1 MPQERSRK
9 RSCPQRTARDH
20 QEPPGTTTNMPDH
33 DDLPSE
39 PPVVPGHEVGTK
51 KAVVSAT
58 ETAIPEP
65 YCITSTHGKI
75 FIISLTS
82 IAMVIT
88 MIATNIVLP
97 VLPVLQAEYG
107 VTTTQMNLLVTV
119 FSLVQGITPALMS
132 ALSDL
137 QGRRIAWMFT
147 LSLYTAAN
155 IGLAVQDSYVALI
168 VLRCLQSLGSS
179 CAIPFGFAVA
189 ADISSPAER
198 GRYIGPLQ
206 GSVMG
211 AFAFGPVIG
220 GLLEPSFGW
229 RSIFWFLAIG
239 SGAALLAYFLI
250 IPETARSIVGN
261 GSVEPEGWWRRPATQ
276 NIQRHLP
283 SQRGSKR
290 ACTRRGR
297 GGLEVSQQGRPRTSL
312 AKILRAF
319 TILAEKDALILIIF
333 TSLFYSGVTAMWA
346 TTGSHFSSLYSLD
359 TLSVG
364 FSFLPYGV
372 AGGIGSIIS
381 GKLLDLNYRRIQKH
395 HQPPATKDADQHQP
409 ADTDF
414 PYEVA
419 RLQVAAPFALLASLS
434 LITYGWIIETRQSL
448 AAALT
453 LQALIGLSGTPLL
466 GIIYTLLIDL
476 YPTQAVATQ
485 GAADLVRCWL
495 GALFAAVIDYMLA
508 RLGWGWSFTLLGA
521 NMIVAFPSVG
531 LVYVR
536 GPRWRKRKARRTSK
550 SENEG

>member
-1 MPQERSRK
+1 M
-9 RSCPQRTARDH
+9 TVRDH
-20 QEPPGTTTNMPDH
+20 RKKGQPPA
-33 DDLPSE
+33 
-39 PPVVPGHEVGTK
+39 VPGHEVDTE
-51 KAVVSAT
+51 KAAASAT

-65 YCITSTHGKI
+65 YCITSTQGKI

-97 VLPVLQAEYG
+97 VLPILQAEYG
-107 VTTTQMNLLVTV
+107 VSTTQMNLLITV

-137 QGRRIAWMFT
+137 QGRRIAWMIT

-220 GLLEPSFGW
+220 GLLEPSLGW
-229 RSIFWFLAIG
+229 RSLFWFLAIG
-239 SGAALLAYFLI
+239 SGAALIAYFLI

-261 GSVEPEGWWRRPATQ
+261 GSMEPEGWWRRPMLQ
-276 NIQRHLP
+276 NLQRHLHL
-283 SQRGSKR
+283 QRGSKR
-290 ACTRRGR
+290 ACTQRGPA
-297 GGLEVSQQGRPRTSL
+297 LLKDPQQGRQPTSL
-312 AKILRAF
+312 AKVLRAF
-319 TILAEKDALILIIF
+319 TILAEKDALILVIF

-346 TTGSHFSSLYSLD
+346 TTGSHFSSLYRLD

-364 FSFLPYGV
+364 FSFLPNGV
-372 AGGIGSIIS
+372 AGGIGSVIG
-381 GKLLDLNYRRIQKH
+381 GKLLDINYRRIRKH
-395 HQPPATKDADQHQP
+395 RQSPEAKDADQRQP
-409 ADTDF
+409 ADSDF

-495 GALFAAVIDYMLA
+495 GALFAAVIDYMLGSM
-508 RLGWGWSFTLLGA
+508 GWGWSFTLLGL
-521 NMIVAFPSVG
+521 NMIIALPSLG

-536 GPRWRKRKARRTSK
+536 GPRWRKEKARQTSETEK
-550 SENEG
+550 EG

>member
-1 MPQERSRK
+1 MPA
-9 RSCPQRTARDH
+9 PDRDNLSSQPAVHGH
-20 QEPPGTTTNMPDH
+20 QSGTY
-33 DDLPSE
+33 
-39 PPVVPGHEVGTK
+39 
-51 KAVVSAT
+51 KASVSAT
-58 ETAIPEP
+58 VAAVSEP
-65 YCITSTHGKI
+65 YCVTSTHEKI

-97 VLPVLQAEYG
+97 VLPILQAEYG

-132 ALSDL
+132 SLSDL

-147 LSLYTAAN
+147 LALYTAAN
-155 IGLAVQDSYVALI
+155 IGLAAQDSYIALI

-229 RSIFWFLAIG
+229 RSIFWFLAIS
-239 SGAALLAYFLI
+239 SGAALLAYLFI
-250 IPETARSIVGN
+250 IPESARSIVGN
-261 GSVEPEGWWRRPATQ
+261 GSIEPAGWWRRTVVQ
-276 NIQRHLP
+276 NIQRSL
-283 SQRGSKR
+283 QRGSDCKR
-290 ACTRRGR
+290 TCTQQDRSAA
-297 GGLEVSQQGRPRTSL
+297 SQQKRIG
-312 AKILRAF
+312 AAEVLRAF
-319 TILAEKDALILIIF
+319 TILAEKDALILIVF

-346 TTGSHFSSLYSLD
+346 TTGSYYSSLYGLD

-364 FSFLPYGV
+364 FSFLPYGI
-372 AGGIGSIIS
+372 AGCIGSMI
-381 GKLLDLNYRRIQKH
+381 GGRLLDMNYRRIQR
-395 HQPPATKDADQHQP
+395 HQAHEYKEAEVYKPTDA
-409 ADTDF
+409 DF

-434 LITYGWIIETRQSL
+434 LIIYGWIIQTGQSL

-495 GALFAAVIDYMLA
+495 GALFAAVIDYMLEGM
-508 RLGWGWSFTLLGA
+508 GWGWSFTLLGL
-521 NMIVAFPSVG
+521 NMAVALPLLG

-536 GPRWRKRKARRTSK
+536 GPRWRLRKAIQA
-550 SENEG
+550 SEKEDN

>member
-1 MPQERSRK
+1 MTDYE
-9 RSCPQRTARDH
+9 
-20 QEPPGTTTNMPDH
+20 ETTNQRI
-33 DDLPSE
+33 
-39 PPVVPGHEVGTK
+39 
-51 KAVVSAT
+51 
-58 ETAIPEP
+58 AIPGNEDGNEKATILTSLIEMSEP
-65 YCITSTHGKI
+65 YCITSTRGKI
-75 FIISLTS
+75 LIISLTS

-97 VLPVLQAEYG
+97 VLPILQDQYN

-132 ALSDL
+132 SLSDL
-137 QGRRIAWMFT
+137 QGRRIAWIVT
-147 LSLYTAAN
+147 LLIYTVAN
-155 IGLAVQDSYVALI
+155 IGLALQDSYVALI

-220 GLLEPSFGW
+220 GLLEPSLGW

-239 SGAALLAYFLI
+239 SSAAILAYVLV

-261 GSVEPEGWWRRPATQ
+261 GSIQPKSRWRRPMLQNLLRQLRPSFKRRCTQ
-276 NIQRHLP
+276 Q
-283 SQRGSKR
+283 GESK
-290 ACTRRGR
+290 G
-297 GGLEVSQQGRPRTSL
+297 SQQGQITFAR
-312 AKILRAF
+312 IVRAF
-319 TILAEKDALILIIF
+319 TILAEKDALILVIF

-346 TTGSHFSSLYSLD
+346 TTGSHFSRLYNLS

-372 AGGIGSIIS
+372 AGCIGSVIS
-381 GKLLDLNYRRIQKH
+381 GRLLDLNYQRIQRS
-395 HQPPATKDADQHQP
+395 HQRTKDCDLKP
-409 ADTDF
+409 YKPTDF

-419 RLQVAAPFALLASLS
+419 RLQVAIPWALLAALS
-434 LITYGWIIETRQSL
+434 FITYGWIMQTKQSL
-448 AAALT
+448 AVALT

-495 GALFAAVIDYMLA
+495 GALFAAVIDYMLSSI
-508 RLGWGWSFTLLGA
+508 GWGWSFTFFGFAMLAALPLL
-521 NMIVAFPSVG
+521 G

-536 GPRWRKRKARRTSK
+536 GPARRAKESHTWSDSTGEK
-550 SENEG
+550 T

>member
-1 MPQERSRK
+1 M
-9 RSCPQRTARDH
+9 H
-20 QEPPGTTTNMPDH
+20 VLDH
-33 DDLPSE
+33 DNLSSQAA
-39 PPVVPGHEVGTK
+39 VHGHRSGTQ
-51 KAVVSAT
+51 KAAAPATATAVS
-58 ETAIPEP
+58 EP
-65 YCITSTHGKI
+65 YCVTSIQGKI

-97 VLPVLQAEYG
+97 VLPILQAEYG

-132 ALSDL
+132 SLSDL
-137 QGRRIAWMFT
+137 QGRRIA
-147 LSLYTAAN
+147 
-155 IGLAVQDSYVALI
+155 
-168 VLRCLQSLGSS
+168 S

-220 GLLEPSFGW
+220 ALLEPSFGW
-229 RSIFWFLAIG
+229 RSIFRFLAIS
-239 SGAALLAYFLI
+239 SGAALLAYICI
-250 IPETARSIVGN
+250 ISETARSVVGN
-261 GSVEPEGWWRRPATQ
+261 GSIKPVGWWRRTVVQ
-276 NIQRHLP
+276 NMRRYLQRR
-283 SQRGSKR
+283 SDYKR
-290 ACTRRGR
+290 SCT
-297 GGLEVSQQGRPRTSL
+297 QQGRSAASHQRRIG
-312 AKILRAF
+312 AAEVLRAF
-319 TILAEKDALILIIF
+319 TILAKKNALILVVF

-346 TTGSHFSSLYSLD
+346 TTGSYYGSLYGLD

-364 FSFLPYGV
+364 FSFLPYGI
-372 AGGIGSIIS
+372 AGCIGSII
-381 GKLLDLNYRRIQKH
+381 GGRLLDINYRRIQR
-395 HQPPATKDADQHQP
+395 HQEQAIKQADLHKP
-409 ADTDF
+409 ADADF

-434 LITYGWIIETRQSL
+434 LITYGWVIQTRQSL

-466 GIIYTLLIDL
+466 RIIYTLLIDL
-476 YPTQAVATQ
+476 YPAQAVATQ

-495 GALFAAVIDYMLA
+495 GALFAAVIDYMLEGM
-508 RLGWGWSFTLLGA
+508 GWGWSFTLLGL
-521 NMIVAFPSVG
+521 NMAVVLPLVG

-536 GPRWRKRKARRTSK
+536 GPRWRLRKAMQM
-550 SENEG
+550 SENEDARSVNERQFKGVGHSAVLEGLVVM

>member
-1 MPQERSRK
+1 MSDTDGSRTQLAAVPERENVTKQPS
-9 RSCPQRTARDH
+9 P
-20 QEPPGTTTNMPDH
+20 TTTEASISD
-33 DDLPSE
+33 S
-39 PPVVPGHEVGTK
+39 
-51 KAVVSAT
+51 
-58 ETAIPEP
+58 
-65 YCITSTHGKI
+65 YCITSTRKKI

-82 IAMVIT
+82 LAMIIT

-97 VLPVLQAEYG
+97 VLPILQESYG

-137 QGRRIAWMFT
+137 QGRRLAWMLT
-147 LSLYTAAN
+147 LLIYFGAN
-155 IGLAVQDSYVALI
+155 IGLALQDSYVALI
-168 VLRCLQSLGSS
+168 ILRCLQSLGSS

-229 RSIFWFLAIG
+229 RSIFWFLAIC
-239 SGAALLAYFLI
+239 SGMALLAYFVV
-250 IPETARSIVGN
+250 IPETARNIVGD
-261 GSVEPEGWWRRPATQ
+261 GSVEPDGWWRRPVIE
-276 NIQRHLP
+276 NITRNLHQ
-283 SQRGSKR
+283 GSKKISPAQNNEDIKCVEQLGQSR
-290 ACTRRGR
+290 VA
-297 GGLEVSQQGRPRTSL
+297 Q
-312 AKILRAF
+312 ILRAF

-346 TTGSHFSSLYSLD
+346 TTGSHFGSLYGLD
-359 TLSVG
+359 TLQVG
-364 FSFLPYGV
+364 FSFLPYGI
-372 AGGIGSIIS
+372 AGGMGSIIS
-381 GKLLDLNYRRIQKH
+381 GRLLDFNYRRILRNQQTALSKEDII
-395 HQPPATKDADQHQP
+395 PENGADL
-409 ADTDF
+409 F

-419 RLQVAAPFALLASLS
+419 RLQVAAPFALLASFS
-434 LITYGWIIETRQSL
+434 LLTYGWLIETHQSL

-453 LQALIGLSGTPLL
+453 LQALIGFSGTPLL

-495 GALFAAVIDYMLA
+495 GAVFAAVIDRMLDSM
-508 RLGWGWSFTLLGA
+508 GWGWSFTLIGLDMLGA
-521 NMIVAFPSVG
+521 FPALG
-531 LVYVR
+531 FVYFY
-536 GPRWRKRKARRTSK
+536 GPRWRRQGIAKDKRRIGG
-550 SENEG
+550 EQ